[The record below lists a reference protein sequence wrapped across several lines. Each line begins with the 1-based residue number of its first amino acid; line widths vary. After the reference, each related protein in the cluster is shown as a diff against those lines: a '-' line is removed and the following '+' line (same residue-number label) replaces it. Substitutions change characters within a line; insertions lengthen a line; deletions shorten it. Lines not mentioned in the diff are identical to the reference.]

1 MRLKTTKA
9 MTKRI
14 ILLISAILFMAGVTS
29 YAITRGKAQES
40 IEESPSPY
48 SELLPDSY
56 RTAILS
62 ADSIYWMLIDGWTP
76 SDSTNNVPGKP
87 IGEILDKRLSNDSVL
102 NENIKDL
109 LLTPTSFSN
118 DSMVKECT
126 FIPDFGIMFV
136 SGSDSL
142 VMSYSTYCDM
152 CRFQTKNDFW
162 DYDGTL
168 LRDSLFSMLKKEFP
182 RDKYIRNITRHL

>member
-62 ADSIYWMLIDGWTP
+62 ADSIYWMLIDGW
-76 SDSTNNVPGKP
+76 
-87 IGEILDKRLSNDSVL
+87 
-102 NENIKDL
+102 
-109 LLTPTSFSN
+109 
-118 DSMVKECT
+118 
-126 FIPDFGIMFV
+126 
-136 SGSDSL
+136 
-142 VMSYSTYCDM
+142 Y
-152 CRFQTKNDFW
+152 
-162 DYDGTL
+162 
-168 LRDSLFSMLKKEFP
+168 LRQ
-182 RDKYIRNITRHL
+182 H

>member
-62 ADSIYWMLIDGWTP
+62 ADSIYWMLIDGWPP

-152 CRFQTKNDFW
+152 CRFQTKTTF
-162 DYDGTL
+162 GIMTAHCFATA
-168 LRDSLFSMLKKEFP
+168 FSP
-182 RDKYIRNITRHL
+182 C